1 MDAAFIII
9 NGGDGIKRNTIGKMR
24 IWPTILGMAVLFI
37 GVALFSALALINT
50 LINTFYMDCASADK
64 VAGQLATVL
73 EQSLAQKTRTL
84 TFYADVLAASENI
97 SEAELQKNLA
107 VILEQ
112 EEFSALGIISGND
125 KNVFTS
131 NGAFTVMEA
140 REFYYAIQ
148 ASNMQRIF
156 TNGTLT
162 IYAVPFAAPGYE
174 NAYLL
179 GAVNACMSAQSVGN
193 ELGQGA
199 VLYLLDA
206 DRHAVS
212 YYGQG
217 NTAFNYAELDKASFY
232 SAAYQSAFANA
243 VKGGDENL
251 DTGLPSL
258 FISPAQLGKKMQ
270 DFGNILTT
278 SSRIWYEKPVNYAD
292 AADMTLLVGQKAA
305 FSGESISIMLNI
317 GVLVAIILL
326 LFFLITVYL
335 IGTRYH
341 NNVRLS
347 RTAYLDF
354 VTQQGNFARFLLDAK
369 KYLKKRRS
377 RRYALV
383 TFDIHKFRILS
394 DTDGGETERM
404 LLQIAE
410 VLRGYVGKNE
420 CYARYANDEFAVLM
434 KYLTP
439 DEHAARVRR
448 LDARLKKMPALA
460 KLCFHYGAY
469 YITDY
474 EMPVQRMYIYASMA
488 KDEAIQQG
496 VGEERLGVFSDA
508 MRQAMLFEKELE
520 SNMRA
525 ALDNEEFVVYLQP
538 KYFANGV
545 RVGGAEALVRWNSP
559 TMGFIPPGKFIPLF
573 ERNGFIMQLD
583 SYMLRHVC
591 AFQQK
596 QMAAGRALVCIS
608 VNMSRAHMLDPM
620 LVEEIT
626 AIVDSYQVPYS
637 AIELELT
644 ESAFFD
650 DKRVLLDAV
659 HALRSRGFSVS
670 MDDFGS
676 GYSSLNSLKDLPLD
690 VIKLDCE
697 FFTQTEDAARGRTV
711 IADTIALAKHLH
723 MEIVA
728 EGIETE
734 EQVAL
739 LNELGC
745 DFIQGYYF
753 AKPMPLEQFEQL
765 MDEERRNAPALC
777 EESTRFGEE
786 PQPVGAALVNA
797 NAQSLT

>member
-1 MDAAFIII
+1 
-9 NGGDGIKRNTIGKMR
+9 
-24 IWPTILGMAVLFI
+24 
-37 GVALFSALALINT
+37 
-50 LINTFYMDCASADK
+50 
-64 VAGQLATVL
+64 
-73 EQSLAQKTRTL
+73 
-84 TFYADVLAASENI
+84 
-97 SEAELQKNLA
+97 
-107 VILEQ
+107 
-112 EEFSALGIISGND
+112 
-125 KNVFTS
+125 
-131 NGAFTVMEA
+131 
-140 REFYYAIQ
+140 
-148 ASNMQRIF
+148 
-156 TNGTLT
+156 
-162 IYAVPFAAPGYE
+162 
-174 NAYLL
+174 
-179 GAVNACMSAQSVGN
+179 
-193 ELGQGA
+193 
-199 VLYLLDA
+199 
-206 DRHAVS
+206 
-212 YYGQG
+212 
-217 NTAFNYAELDKASFY
+217 
-232 SAAYQSAFANA
+232 
-243 VKGGDENL
+243 
-251 DTGLPSL
+251 
-258 FISPAQLGKKMQ
+258 
-270 DFGNILTT
+270 
-278 SSRIWYEKPVNYAD
+278 
-292 AADMTLLVGQKAA
+292 
-305 FSGESISIMLNI
+305 
-317 GVLVAIILL
+317 
-326 LFFLITVYL
+326 
-335 IGTRYH
+335 
-341 NNVRLS
+341 
-347 RTAYLDF
+347 
-354 VTQQGNFARFLLDAK
+354 
-369 KYLKKRRS
+369 
-377 RRYALV
+377 
-383 TFDIHKFRILS
+383 
-394 DTDGGETERM
+394 
-404 LLQIAE
+404 
-410 VLRGYVGKNE
+410 
-420 CYARYANDEFAVLM
+420 
-434 KYLTP
+434 
-439 DEHAARVRR
+439 
-448 LDARLKKMPALA
+448 
-460 KLCFHYGAY
+460 
-469 YITDY
+469 
-474 EMPVQRMYIYASMA
+474 MA
-488 KDEAIQQG
+488 KDEAKQQG

-538 KYFANGV
+538 KYFANGA